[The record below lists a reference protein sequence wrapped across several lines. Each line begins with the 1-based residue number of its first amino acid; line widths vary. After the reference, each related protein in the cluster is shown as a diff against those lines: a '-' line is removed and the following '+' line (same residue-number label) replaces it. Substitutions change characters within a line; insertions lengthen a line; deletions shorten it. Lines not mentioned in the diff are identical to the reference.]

1 MGFYR
6 DTIRT
11 ARKEHKCD
19 ICHGIIKAGDKYHD
33 KACNAAN
40 DENNVYWGKEC
51 MACQPVIKEFVQS
64 DWYDSCEGYCDEYIQ
79 EWWRDVKCCDCK
91 HYYLPCKP
99 DEGCKEFFPVGA
111 ESYKEC
117 KERTKHGTCKAGDTC
132 DDMTHY
138 CRCEK
143 FEKAD

>member
-1 MGFYR
+1 MSFYR

-19 ICHGIIKAGDKYHD
+19 LCHGLIHKGEKYHD

-40 DENNVYWGKEC
+40 DDNEIYYGKEC
-51 MACQPVIKEFVQS
+51 MPCQPVIQEFMKS
-64 DWYDSCEGYCDEYIQ
+64 SYADEGYCDEWMH
-79 EWWRDVKCCDCK
+79 EWWRDEKCYNCKNKYFDCE
-91 HYYLPCKP
+91 P
-99 DEGCKEFFPVGA
+99 DCNCGDPEKCSDK
-111 ESYKEC
+111 
-117 KERTKHGTCKAGDTC
+117 TKHDTCKAGDTC

-143 FEKAD
+143 FEKADI